1 MRFFAVAL
9 FFCGATASYAQA
21 PVVPHKMGFAGMT
34 LTLSD
39 GARQEIQKDVDV
51 LTQHARY
58 FNMKVERA
66 KAYFPIIE
74 KIFEEE
80 GVPEDFKFLVLQ
92 ESALVAD
99 AVSVS
104 NAVGFWQFK
113 DFTAME
119 MGLRVDKEID
129 ERMNLVSSTR
139 GAAKYLKQNNY
150 YFNNW
155 LLALQSYQM
164 GAGGVQR
171 AMGDSQNGT
180 KNMEITSDTYWYV
193 KKFLAHKVA
202 FENALSGEAQMKL
215 ISYEPKTKKTL
226 KEIAEEVSAQEEE
239 LKEYNKWLKTSS
251 IPDDKV
257 YTVLIPV
264 GNVDHDFTK
273 LILASNKASRAVPLE
288 VKEKG
293 TPDGR
298 LVINSIPVVVA
309 KAGENAT
316 LLAQRGGVSLS
327 SFLKNNDISID
338 QAVQAGDVYFL
349 SRKKATAEQ
358 ETYKVRAGDD
368 LWSISQQFGV
378 KIKSI
383 KKYNRMNG
391 EPALV
396 PGSVVWLK
404 ASKPKDEP
412 LSSSTEEAV
421 TLEDDSFDWYIKS
434 PKETATVAEP
444 AQQTEEVVRTKTPVD
459 TSAVVP
465 SMAKEE
471 VADALPKPTEH
482 RVSAGETLYSIA
494 RQYNIQVTDLL
505 TWNNLTIQNGLKPG
519 QILKVVENEPL
530 ETERTEVKTPQ
541 PLLITHEVK
550 ASDTLY
556 SVARQYG
563 VTIKDIMDWNH
574 KKDFSL
580 SRGEKLEIRQS
591 NR

>member
-9 FFCGATASYAQA
+9 FFCGAAASTAQTPAVSR
-21 PVVPHKMGFAGMT
+21 KMRFAGMT

-39 GARQEIQKDVDV
+39 GAREEIQKDVDV
-51 LTQHARY
+51 LTRHVRY

-74 KIFEEE
+74 KIFDEE

-119 MGLRVDKEID
+119 MGMRVDKDID

-139 GAAKYLKQNNY
+139 GAARYLKQNNY

-171 AMGDSQNGT
+171 AMGDSLNGT
-180 KNMEITSDTYWYV
+180 KHMEITSDTYWYV
-193 KKFLAHKVA
+193 KTFLAHKAA
-202 FENALSGEAQMKL
+202 FENALSGNALMKL
-215 ISYEPKTKKTL
+215 ISYEPKTKMTL
-226 KEIAEEVSAQEEE
+226 KEIAQEVSVQEDE

-251 IPDDKV
+251 IPEDKI

-264 GNVDHDFTK
+264 GNVDRDFTK
-273 LILASNKASRAVPLE
+273 LILASNKASKAVPRE
-288 VKEKG
+288 VQEKG
-293 TPDGR
+293 KSGGR
-298 LVINSIPVVVA
+298 LAINSIPALVA
-309 KAGENAT
+309 LAGENAT

-327 SFLKNNDISID
+327 SFLKSNEISID
-338 QAVQAGDVYFL
+338 HAVEAGDVYFL
-349 SRKKATAEQ
+349 SRKKAVAEQ
-358 ETYKVRAGDD
+358 ETYKVRAGDN

-391 EPALV
+391 DPALI
-396 PGSVVWLK
+396 PGSIVWLK
-404 ASKPKDEP
+404 ASKPK
-412 LSSSTEEAV
+412 EELQSISVGQTA
-421 TLEDDSFDWYIKS
+421 TLENDSFDWYIKS
-434 PKETATVAEP
+434 PKETATVAGP
-444 AQQTEEVVRTKTPVD
+444 AQQTEEAIRPKTLSD
-459 TSAVVP
+459 TAAVVLP
-465 SMAKEE
+465 IANE
-471 VADALPKPTEH
+471 VADALSKSTEH

-494 RQYNIQVTDLL
+494 REYNLRVTDLL
-505 TWNNLTIQNGLKPG
+505 TWNNLTIQNGLTPG
-519 QILKVVENEPL
+519 QILRLVENEPL
-530 ETERTEVKTPQ
+530 ETGRTEVKPAE

-550 ASDTLY
+550 GTETLY

>member
-9 FFCGATASYAQA
+9 FFCGATASSAQP
-21 PVVPHKMGFAGMT
+21 PVVPHKMGFAGIP

-39 GARQEIQKDVDV
+39 GVRQEIQLDVNM
-51 LTQHARY
+51 LTKHVRY
-58 FNMKVERA
+58 FNMHVERA
-66 KAYFPIIE
+66 RAYFPIIE

-80 GVPEDFKFLVLQ
+80 GVPVDFKFLALQ

-104 NAVGFWQFK
+104 DAVGFWQFK

-129 ERMNLVSSTR
+129 ERMNLISSTR
-139 GAAKYLKQNNY
+139 GAARYLKQNNY

-171 AMGDSQNGT
+171 AMGDSLNGA
-180 KNMEITSDTYWYV
+180 KNMEITTGTYWYV
-193 KKFLAHKVA
+193 KRFLAYKAA
-202 FENALSGEAQMKL
+202 FENAVSGDAQVKL
-215 ISYEPKTKKTL
+215 ISYEPKTKMTL
-226 KEIAEEVSAQEEE
+226 KEIAKEVSVGEEE

-251 IPDDKV
+251 IPTDKL

-264 GNVDHDFTK
+264 GNVDQNFTK
-273 LILASNKASRAVPLE
+273 LVLASKSSREVPE
-288 VKEKG
+288 VREKG
-293 TPDGR
+293 KPDAH
-298 LVINSIPVVVA
+298 LAINSIPVVVA
-309 KAGENAT
+309 KAGENAA
-316 LLAQRGGVSLS
+316 LLAQRGGVSIS
-327 SFLKNNDISID
+327 SFLKNNDIPID
-338 QAVQAGDVYFL
+338 HAVRAGDLYFL
-349 SRKKATAEQ
+349 SRKKTTAQ
-358 ETYKVRAGDD
+358 QDTYKVRAGDG
-368 LWSISQQFGV
+368 LWSISQQFGI

-383 KKYNRMNG
+383 KKYNRMSG
-391 EPALV
+391 DPVLV

-404 ASKPKDEP
+404 ASKPKDD
-412 LSSSTEEAV
+412 LVSSSPGEAV
-421 TLEDDSFDWYIKS
+421 TLEDDSFDWYIKPPVEMS
-434 PKETATVAEP
+434 TITGPARPAEALVYTKPLIETAP
-444 AQQTEEVVRTKTPVD
+444 IVRSIIK
-459 TSAVVP
+459 
-465 SMAKEE
+465 KEE
-471 VADALPKPTEH
+471 ESGPLPKANEH
-482 RVSAGETLYSIA
+482 RVSPGESLYSIA
-494 RQYNIQVTDLL
+494 RQYNIQVTELL

-519 QILKVVENEPL
+519 QILKVVENED
-530 ETERTEVKTPQ
+530 RAEVKTPQ
-541 PLLITHEVK
+541 PLMITHEVK

-580 SRGEKLEIRQS
+580 SQGEKLEIRQS